1 MTDTDFK
8 NPLNRKWKLWYLK
21 PSKGGDWG
29 ANLVPVTTVGTVE
42 DFWALI
48 NHIELPSNL
57 AIGSDYSL
65 FRDEIKPMWEDKAN
79 YNGGRWLMTFE
90 KQARG
95 KLDDSWLEVVSCL
108 LLKNVLHFFFNI
120 VPFFSILFFL
130 QLLCLIGEA
139 FDDESEQVC
148 GAVVNV
154 RGRMTKISIWTSNY
168 EDKAANRKIGKIIKL
183 RTGYQDKMY
192 FERHRDTAERG
203 SKNIPP
209 WDELE

>member
-1 MTDTDFK
+1 MTDSDFK
-8 NPLNRKWKLWYLK
+8 NPLNSKWKLWYLK

-57 AIGSDYSL
+57 AVGSDYSL
-65 FRDEIKPMWEDKAN
+65 FRESIKPMWEDKGN
-79 YNGGRWLMTFE
+79 YNGGRWLMTFD

-95 KLDDSWLEVVSCL
+95 KLDDSWLEV
-108 LLKNVLHFFFNI
+108 
-120 VPFFSILFFL
+120 
-130 QLLCLIGEA
+130 LLCLIGEA
-139 FDDESEQVC
+139 FDDESDQVC

-154 RGRMTKISIWTSNY
+154 RSRMTKISIWTSSC
-168 EDKAANRKIGKIIKL
+168 EDKAINRKIGKIVKL
-183 RTGYQDKMY
+183 RTGYPDKMF

-203 SKNIPP
+203 SKGIPP